1 MDTIGSVK
9 KMSTA
14 EEITNFKQ
22 ALRLYGAK
30 TLHLLLSAMLIWLF
44 GVLVFIPMASS
55 IGWNA
60 ELVCALIVLVAFT
73 ILVSRATSG
82 FKNLIDAFSVFP
94 ARKYLIKRGLAKEDA
109 IVVSKQIL
117 YMLSIVA
124 LYLLYF
130 PFLVRLHPAFS
141 GIVLILV
148 VIVVFFLALKTLRV
162 SHRAIT
168 DWLYCLRIIKV
179 LL

>member
-1 MDTIGSVK
+1 
-9 KMSTA
+9 MSTA

-60 ELVCALIVLVAFT
+60 ELVCTLIVLVAFT
-73 ILVSRATSG
+73 LLVSRAISG
-82 FKNLIDAFSVFP
+82 FKILIDAFSVFP
-94 ARKYLIKRGLAKEDA
+94 ARKYLIKRGLAKENA

-117 YMLSIVA
+117 YMLSIVI

-130 PFLVRLHPAFS
+130 PFLVRLHPAFN
-141 GIVLILV
+141 GIVLVLV
-148 VIVVFFLALKTLRV
+148 VIFVFFLALKTLRA

-168 DWLYCLRIIKV
+168 NWLYS
-179 LL
+179 

>member
-1 MDTIGSVK
+1 
-9 KMSTA
+9 MSTA

-60 ELVCALIVLVAFT
+60 ELVCTLIVLVAFT
-73 ILVSRATSG
+73 ILVSRAISG

-94 ARKYLIKRGLAKEDA
+94 ARKYLIKRGLAKENA

-117 YMLSIVA
+117 YMLSIVV

-130 PFLVRLHPAFS
+130 PFLVRLHLAFS
-141 GIVLILV
+141 GIVFILV

-168 DWLYCLRIIKV
+168 DWLYS
-179 LL
+179 

>member
-1 MDTIGSVK
+1 
-9 KMSTA
+9 MSTA

-60 ELVCALIVLVAFT
+60 ELVCTLIVLFAFT
-73 ILVSRATSG
+73 LLVARAISG
-82 FKNLIDAFSVFP
+82 FKNLIDTFSVFP

-109 IVVSKQIL
+109 VVVSKQIL
-117 YMLSIVA
+117 YMLSIVV

-148 VIVVFFLALKTLRV
+148 VIVVFFLTLKTLRA
-162 SHRAIT
+162 SHTTIT
-168 DWLYCLRIIKV
+168 DWLYS
-179 LL
+179 

>member
-1 MDTIGSVK
+1 
-9 KMSTA
+9 MSTA
-14 EEITNFKQ
+14 EEIYNFKQ

-30 TLHLLLSAMLIWLF
+30 TLHLLLSAILIWLF
-44 GVLVFIPMASS
+44 GVLVFVPMASS

-60 ELVCALIVLVAFT
+60 ELVCTLIVLVAFT
-73 ILVSRATSG
+73 LLVARAISG

-94 ARKYLIKRGLAKEDA
+94 ARKYLIKRGLTKENA
-109 IVVSKQIL
+109 LVVSKQIL
-117 YMLSIVA
+117 YMLSIVV

-148 VIVVFFLALKTLRV
+148 VIIVFFLALKTLRV

-168 DWLYCLRIIKV
+168 DWLFS
-179 LL
+179 

>member
-1 MDTIGSVK
+1 
-9 KMSTA
+9 MSTA

-44 GVLVFIPMASS
+44 GVLVFMRMASS

-60 ELVCALIVLVAFT
+60 ELVCTLIVLVAFT
-73 ILVSRATSG
+73 ILVSRAISG
-82 FKNLIDAFSVFP
+82 FKNLIDTFSVFP
-94 ARKYLIKRGLAKEDA
+94 AQKYLIKRGLAKENA
-109 IVVSKQIL
+109 VTVSKQIL
-117 YMLSIVA
+117 YMLSIVV

-130 PFLVRLHPAFS
+130 PFFMRLHPAFS
-141 GIVLILV
+141 GIVLVLV
-148 VIVVFFLALKTLRV
+148 VIVVFFLTLKTLRA

-168 DWLYCLRIIKV
+168 DWLCS
-179 LL
+179 

>member
-1 MDTIGSVK
+1 
-9 KMSTA
+9 MSTT
-14 EEITNFKQ
+14 EEIINFKQ
-22 ALRLYGAK
+22 SLRLYGPK
-30 TLHLLLSAMLIWLF
+30 TLHFLLSAMLIWLF

-60 ELVCALIVLVAFT
+60 ELVCTLIILVAFT
-73 ILVSRATSG
+73 ILVSRAISN

-94 ARKYLIKRGLAKEDA
+94 ARKYLIKRGLARENA
-109 IVVSKQIL
+109 VFVSKHIL
-117 YMLSIVA
+117 YILSIVI

-148 VIVVFFLALKTLRV
+148 VIFVFFLALKTLRV

-168 DWLYCLRIIKV
+168 DWLYS
-179 LL
+179 

>member
-1 MDTIGSVK
+1 
-9 KMSTA
+9 MSTA

-55 IGWNA
+55 LYWNS
-60 ELVCALIVLVAFT
+60 EVVCTLIVLVAFT
-73 ILVSRATSG
+73 ILLSRAISG

-94 ARKYLIKRGLAKEDA
+94 ARKYLIKRGLTKVEAV
-109 IVVSKQIL
+109 VVSKHFF
-117 YMLSIVA
+117 YMLSTVI

-130 PFLVRLHPAFS
+130 PFLARLNPAFS
-141 GIVLILV
+141 GIVLILAL
-148 VIVVFFLALKTLRV
+148 IFVFFLALKTLRV
-162 SHRAIT
+162 SHKAIT
-168 DWLYCLRIIKV
+168 NWLYS
-179 LL
+179 

>member
-1 MDTIGSVK
+1 
-9 KMSTA
+9 MSTA
-14 EEITNFKQ
+14 EEIDNFKKT
-22 ALRLYGAK
+22 LRLHGAK

-55 IGWNA
+55 IGWDA
-60 ELVCALIVLVAFT
+60 ELVCTLIVLVSFT
-73 ILVSRATSG
+73 ILISRAISG
-82 FKNLIDAFSVFP
+82 FKILIDAFSVFP
-94 ARKYLIKRGLAKEDA
+94 ARKYLIKRGLAKENA

-117 YMLSIVA
+117 YILSIVV

-141 GIVLILV
+141 GIVLVLV
-148 VIVVFFLALKTLRV
+148 VIFVFFLALKTLRA

-168 DWLYCLRIIKV
+168 NWLYS
-179 LL
+179 

>member
-1 MDTIGSVK
+1 
-9 KMSTA
+9 MSIA
-14 EEITNFKQ
+14 EEVANFKQ

-60 ELVCALIVLVAFT
+60 ELVCTLIVLVAFT
-73 ILVSRATSG
+73 ILVSGAISG
-82 FKNLIDAFSVFP
+82 FKILIDAFSVFP
-94 ARKYLIKRGLAKEDA
+94 ARKYLIKRGLAKENA

-117 YMLSIVA
+117 YMFSIVV

-141 GIVLILV
+141 GIVLVLV
-148 VIVVFFLALKTLRV
+148 VIFVFLLALKTLHA

-168 DWLYCLRIIKV
+168 DWLYS
-179 LL
+179 

>member
-1 MDTIGSVK
+1 
-9 KMSTA
+9 MSKA
-14 EEITNFKQ
+14 EEIINFKQ

-55 IGWNA
+55 IGWDA
-60 ELVCALIVLVAFT
+60 ELVCTLIVLVSFT
-73 ILVSRATSG
+73 IFVSRAISG

-94 ARKYLIKRGLAKEDA
+94 TRKYLIKRGLVYENA
-109 IVVSKQIL
+109 IVVSKHIL
-117 YMLSIVA
+117 YMLSIVI

-148 VIVVFFLALKTLRV
+148 VIFVFFLALRTLRA

-168 DWLYCLRIIKV
+168 NWLYS
-179 LL
+179 

>member
-1 MDTIGSVK
+1 
-9 KMSTA
+9 MSTA
-14 EEITNFKQ
+14 AEITNFKQ

-44 GVLVFIPMASS
+44 GVLVFMPMASS

-60 ELVCALIVLVAFT
+60 ELVCTLIVLVAFT
-73 ILVSRATSG
+73 ILISKAIPS

-94 ARKYLIKRGLAKEDA
+94 ARKYLIKRGLAYENA
-109 IVVSKQIL
+109 IVASKQIL
-117 YMLSIVA
+117 YMLSIVI

-130 PFLVRLHPAFS
+130 PFLVRLHPAFN
-141 GIVLILV
+141 GIVIILV
-148 VIVVFFLALKTLRV
+148 VIFVFFFALRTLRV

-168 DWLYCLRIIKV
+168 NWLCS
-179 LL
+179 